1 MLWVQPLKTKT
12 KKSTI
17 ERNLAKSRICEDW
30 STCYKTTTGSKK
42 TSKQKSLNIWR
53 QLKTKTLQNLCN
65 ETKVA
70 VRGKFTT
77 TQAYLKKQEKSQ
89 SSLIPKETRNLR
101 TNETLKLSEE
111 IKIRVKIN
119 EIEKKTI

>member
-1 MLWVQPLKTKT
+1 M
-12 KKSTI
+12 
-17 ERNLAKSRICEDW
+17 
-30 STCYKTTTGSKK
+30 
-42 TSKQKSLNIWR
+42 
-53 QLKTKTLQNLCN
+53 
-65 ETKVA
+65 A